1 MGKPNR
7 RYLLTLTVSAAV
19 FLLGAAGAAVLS
31 RGAGSGT
38 DYTGEHPLYISE
50 VMTHNLTC
58 PNADGV
64 FCDWIEITNV
74 SGREFNLSGYR
85 LSDDITEAK
94 YAFPVGT
101 VIPAGGSIVVSCT
114 AEYTGGLYAP
124 FSLSRQGGETLVLM
138 NRANIILDQVETL
151 RAAKNCSQVRQEDG
165 SFTVSDTPTPGYP
178 NTPEG
183 YAAYTA
189 SLGLGTG
196 PLRLTEVM
204 AGSTRYAGPDG
215 VPSDWIEVYN
225 ASSQPVSLE
234 GYALSDRE
242 GERRYEFPADAV
254 LQPGEYRV
262 VWCRTDGLSEDAA
275 PFGLSKNG
283 EETVVLLDAGNA
295 VADRVRLPLLGDDES
310 YALLEGGWTVTRQA
324 TPGYANTSDGY
335 AAWLDSQGYGDARVS
350 ITILSPRNRTGL
362 LDEDGDASDWL
373 ELRNDGDQPVDLEGW
388 YLSDDLKDLT
398 RWRLP
403 SVTLDPGETLVVFA
417 SGKDRTG
424 SQLHTDFALSAGE
437 TVCLTN
443 PAGAVI
449 AAVDCPAL
457 EEDHLWRLQEDG
469 SYADTPP
476 DVPAK
481 E

>member
-1 MGKPNR
+1 M
-7 RYLLTLTVSAAV
+7 
-19 FLLGAAGAAVLS
+19 
-31 RGAGSGT
+31 
-38 DYTGEHPLYISE
+38 
-50 VMTHNLTC
+50 
-58 PNADGV
+58 
-64 FCDWIEITNV
+64 
-74 SGREFNLSGYR
+74 
-85 LSDDITEAK
+85 
-94 YAFPVGT
+94 
-101 VIPAGGSIVVSCT
+101 
-114 AEYTGGLYAP
+114 
-124 FSLSRQGGETLVLM
+124 
-138 NRANIILDQVETL
+138 
-151 RAAKNCSQVRQEDG
+151 
-165 SFTVSDTPTPGYP
+165 
-178 NTPEG
+178 
-183 YAAYTA
+183 
-189 SLGLGTG
+189 
-196 PLRLTEVM
+196 
-204 AGSTRYAGPDG
+204 
-215 VPSDWIEVYN
+215 PSDWIEVYN
-225 ASSQPVSLE
+225 ASSEAVALE

-310 YALLEGGWTVTRQA
+310 YALLEGGWAVTRQA

-388 YLSDDLKDLT
+388 YLSDDPDDLT
-398 RWRLP
+398 RWQFP
-403 SVTLDPGETLVVFA
+403 SVTLAPGETLVVFA

-424 SQLHTDFALSAGE
+424 SRLHTDFALSAGE
-437 TVCLTN
+437 TVCLSN

-476 DVPAK
+476 DTPAK